1 MRKILSRE
9 GLSAIAL
16 RMKFKM
22 ILQIYVEK
30 KKEFDSPSSRLLYL
44 ISKNV
49 SISSATEL
57 RIFEKYVVEYAN
69 TADYDLIKSRIL
81 SDPVIENVYIDFLPA
96 DADFRSI
103 AIKLPEGQ
111 NDVRLENMRRCFEL
125 CGVMI
130 NRKLSRSA
138 IISVGNNPTVAM
150 MNEIKNSLIT
160 AGYELDVES
169 IRKNEQKKEKHPKK
183 RTIDGFIKMND
194 IDVYQF
200 HRKNKLKM
208 SSVDFCA
215 VRDYYKA
222 LGRDPLWL
230 EARVI
235 DSCFANVQPELLTV
249 LDKID
254 IKESDLNIPVTIA
267 LDEYITARGSLYGSR
282 NVPITLNDIAA
293 IGLMALKQRGQA
305 TDIERSV
312 DGNIQ
317 IQLPVDVDGV
327 YEQWALTLKGT
338 KSTEDCGFDCIGDM
352 ISEHLPDKT
361 LAYQSLG
368 LNCIGVD
375 NVKDGK
381 TDFTAIKMNNAA
393 SDAAKHA
400 SVASTCKTCVVT
412 NSERMNLRFTVSA
425 AAAPKSNLH
434 RMTCAEGDTVILL
447 GGRLH
452 SCDLPQDGI
461 IQRQNPQIMQAV
473 KKLICNQKA
482 AAMIKKCADL
492 KHGLANAVIE
502 LAPDGAVISVDRV
515 VGDNIVDIALALSEP
530 CERVAVLCERANAK
544 RFMGLARQYGIESH
558 NVAVADESQYL
569 RFYMRDEQLAALE
582 LKFLKYRG
590 EIKKSDVI
598 IAAPHNL
605 LKKPLN
611 EEFCKLPI
619 TEAFVKNLSAN
630 NYNDTARPDCRFDWT
645 SGAVTVTAPMGGK
658 YQATPEESFSCK
670 IPAVGKSTNT
680 VTVMS
685 VGAASKITAVS
696 PFHGAAF
703 SIMESISKIVASG
716 GNSLDVKLA
725 LCEHFIDPATAPI
738 KWSEPVGAMLG
749 AFEAQV
755 SMGLPVVDNTAS
767 IEPVGNFKS
776 AFTFASFA
784 VASAK
789 SNEIISASF
798 KNAGSSVLLI
808 PMPIVPKTGMPDF
821 DKAKVLYRQFH
832 YLSQSSK
839 IISASVVKEGGAA
852 AAVAKMSFG
861 NRIGFEFETADF
873 DTLFGDNIASI
884 IVETNTP
891 GAFSGMDTVLLGKT
905 VRDECFIFDGN
916 KISLND
922 AYAAYSKK
930 NEKGYYRIFAK
941 NVTMANIDLNAT
953 PAAKYSGDKLLKPR
967 VIIPTF
973 GSSVGDTELYNRF
986 ERTGGAV
993 DDFVFDYRHIPES
1006 RETLASLI
1014 EKSQI
1019 IALPDSDSDRFSRN
1033 LPIFAMSDDKVL
1045 HSLQSFLSK
1054 GGLILGV
1061 GGGFYT
1067 LIKMGLLGVQPNS
1080 VSLAPNITANEI
1092 SAIVKTRVTSVK
1104 SPWLNLCE
1112 AGSVYSVAAN
1122 HSCGRFV
1129 ADEAT
1134 ISLLSAGG
1142 RITTQYVDN
1151 NGKPT
1156 AKRPYNPNGSTAAIE
1171 SICSQSGAV
1180 LGKMCLPERYSDG
1193 CYANVDG
1200 TKDMLLFKS
1209 GVQYFM

>member
-1 MRKILSRE
+1 MGGTVCGV
-9 GLSAIAL
+9 GLRTEII
-16 RMKFKM
+16 M
-22 ILQIYVEK
+22 ILQVYVEK

-57 RIFEKYVVEYAN
+57 RIFEKYVVDYAK

-96 DADFRSI
+96 NTDFRSI
-103 AIKLPEGQ
+103 AIKLPELQ
-111 NDVRLENMRRCFEL
+111 NDMQLENMRRCFEL
-125 CGVMI
+125 CGVI
-130 NRKLSRSA
+130 VNRNLQRSA

-160 AGYELDVES
+160 AGYELDAETQ
-169 IRKNEQKKEKHPKK
+169 RKNEQKMEKQTKK
-183 RTIDGFIKMND
+183 SVIDGFIKMND
-194 IDVYQF
+194 IDVYQL

-208 SSVDFCA
+208 SSEDFCT
-215 VRDYYKA
+215 VRDYYKS

-235 DSCFANVQPELLTV
+235 DSCFGSGQRELLTV
-249 LDKID
+249 LDNIE
-254 IKESDLNIPVTIA
+254 IKDSDLNVPVTIA
-267 LDEYITARGSLYGSR
+267 LDEYMTARRSLYGSR
-282 NVPITLNDIAA
+282 NVPVTLNDIAA

-317 IQLPVDVDGV
+317 IQLPVDIDGV

-338 KSTEDCGFDCIGDM
+338 KSTEDSGFDCIGDM
-352 ISEHLPDKT
+352 ISTHFPGKT

-375 NVKDGK
+375 NIKDGK

-393 SDAAKHA
+393 AEAAKHA
-400 SVASTCKTCVVT
+400 SVASSCQTGVVT

-434 RMTCAEGDTVILL
+434 RAATAAGDTIILL
-447 GGRLH
+447 GGKLRNG
-452 SCDLPQDGI
+452 DLPHDGI
-461 IQRQNPQIMQAV
+461 IQRHNPPILQAV
-473 KKLICNQKA
+473 KKMLGTQKA
-482 AAMIKKCADL
+482 TAMIKKCTDL
-492 KHGLANAVIE
+492 RQGLTNAVIE
-502 LAPDGAVISVDRV
+502 LAPDGAVISIDRV
-515 VGDNIVDIALALSEP
+515 VGDNIVDIALAVSEP
-530 CERVAVLCERANAK
+530 CERVALLCERSNAQ
-544 RFMGLARQYGIESH
+544 RLMSLARQYGIEAH
-558 NVAVADESQYL
+558 NVAVADESQHV

-590 EIKKSDVI
+590 ETKKSDVI
-598 IAAPHNL
+598 IAAPHGMM
-605 LKKPLN
+605 KKPLN

-619 TEAFVKNLSAN
+619 TDAFLKNLSAN

-658 YQATPEESFSCK
+658 YQATKEESFSCK
-670 IPAVGKSTNT
+670 IPAGGKSTNT
-680 VTVMS
+680 VTAMS
-685 VGAASKITAVS
+685 VGSASKITAVS

-755 SMGLPVVDNTAS
+755 SMGLPVVDNTVS

-798 KNAGSSVLLI
+798 KNPDSSVLLI

-861 NRIGFEFETADF
+861 NRIGFEFQTADF
-873 DTLFGDNIASI
+873 DTLFGDNVASI
-884 IVETNTP
+884 IVETQTP

-905 VRDECFIFDGN
+905 RREEYFIFDGK
-916 KISLND
+916 KIPIND
-922 AYAAYSKK
+922 AYAAYSKN

-941 NVTMANIDLNAT
+941 NVTMANIPICENRA
-953 PAAKYSGDKLLKPR
+953 PKYSGENFLKPR

-973 GSSVGDTELYNRF
+973 GSSVGDAQMLYCF
-986 ERTGGAV
+986 ERAGGAV

-1014 EKSQI
+1014 EKAQI
-1019 IALPDSDSDRFSRN
+1019 LAFPDTDSDRFSRN
-1033 LPIFAMSDDKVL
+1033 LPIFALSDDNVKR
-1045 HSLQSFLSK
+1045 SLQSFLSK

-1067 LIKMGLLGVQPNS
+1067 LLKMGLLGVNPDS
-1080 VSLAPNITANEI
+1080 VSLAPNITADEI
-1092 SAIVKTRVTSVK
+1092 SAVVKTRITSMK

-1112 AGSVYSVAAN
+1112 AGSIYSVAAN

-1151 NGKPT
+1151 LGKPT

-1171 SICSQSGAV
+1171 SICSQTGAV
-1180 LGKMCLPERYSDG
+1180 LGKMCLPERYYDG
-1193 CYANVDG
+1193 CYANVG
-1200 TKDMLLFKS
+1200 GSKDMMLFKS
-1209 GVQYFM
+1209 GIQYFM